1 MKNGKNVLKSGCF
14 YKILFCDRDC
24 KYFFYNKGAA
34 SDVMCKNIL
43 LADLLGS
50 QHLLELLQTSLIFKN
65 SEKAVKS
72 ECSKKH

>member
-1 MKNGKNVLKSGCF
+1 
-14 YKILFCDRDC
+14 
-24 KYFFYNKGAA
+24 
-34 SDVMCKNIL
+34 MCKNIL

-72 ECSKKH
+72 EYSKKH